1 MRSIL
6 HWDGDAF
13 FASIEQASD
22 RRLRGRPVAIGGQRR
37 GMVLSASQEARRYGL
52 RPGMTMTRARRMCP
66 PLVVLPGHF
75 DLYEQFSQQILYLC
89 HEETPLVEPAG
100 VGAAW
105 ADLTGMGRL
114 KQRTPRETVAQLRRT
129 VWDWLRVSIS
139 VGSGANKTVARIASR
154 VRKPGALIE
163 VAAGEER
170 QFLAP
175 LPVNWLDGVNF
186 SMRSALEIAGIVRVG
201 ELAKAPLEIIHAAMG
216 PAAAPKAAVA
226 LQRRAQGVDED
237 PVRAPKVVEA
247 AWRERHEFVED
258 VFDEPL
264 ILRTLKTMCDR
275 LMSRLRAGPYE
286 VRRLTL
292 LVVYTDRD
300 ESYRTASLAEP
311 TCVEAD
317 FYPHLPLLLKGAWTR
332 RVRLRA
338 LELTA
343 GTRYAPSP
351 QLTLFGED
359 AKGIN
364 AGPRAKLA
372 HALDVLRQAYG
383 EGAVTTGDRLKQD
396 RVQ

>member
-22 RRLRGRPVAIGGQRR
+22 RRLRGRPIAIGGERR
-37 GMVLSASQEARRYGL
+37 GMVLSASTEARRFGL
-52 RPGMTMTRARRMCP
+52 RPGMTMTRARRLCP

-89 HEETPLVEPAG
+89 QEETPLVEPAG

-114 KQRTPRETVAQLRRT
+114 KKCTPQETVAQLRRT

-163 VAAGEER
+163 VAPGNEP

-175 LPVNWLDGVNF
+175 LPVTWLDGVNF
-186 SMRSALEIAGIVRVG
+186 NMRSSLEIAGIVRVG
-201 ELAKAPLEIIHAAMG
+201 QLAKAPLEIIHAAMG
-216 PAAAPKAAVA
+216 PGAAPKAAIK
-226 LQRRAQGVDED
+226 LQRKAQGVDED
-237 PVRAPKVVEA
+237 PVRPPKVVEA
-247 AWRERHEFVED
+247 AWRERHEFPED

-264 ILRTLKTMCDR
+264 ILRMLKTMCDR
-275 LMSRLRAGPYE
+275 LMSRLRAEHYE
-286 VRRLTL
+286 MRRLTL
-292 LVVYTDRD
+292 TVIYTDRD
-300 ESYRTASLAEP
+300 ESYRTASLLEP

-317 FYPHLPLLLKGAWTR
+317 FYPHLPPLLKGAWTR

-351 QLTLFGED
+351 QMSLFSEQPR
-359 AKGIN
+359 AV
-364 AGPRAKLA
+364 PRAKLA
-372 HALDVLRQAYG
+372 HALDTLRQAYG
-383 EGAVTTGDRLKQD
+383 EGAVTTADRID
-396 RVQ
+396 R